1 MSFSKKFAQNL
12 TDDVT
17 LLFPRKGKEA
27 ITIGQEA
34 KSKLS
39 GLLTKRDD
47 ANPKTYGCSMSVP
60 SFVDIFLGIL
70 DYF

>member
-12 TDDVT
+12 TDNDVT
-17 LLFPRKGKEA
+17 LLFPGKGKDA

-34 KSKLS
+34 KPKLS

-47 ANPKTYGCSMSVP
+47 ANQKTYGLFYECT
-60 SFVDIFLGIL
+60 IFR
-70 DYF
+70 